1 MDMTRQFVPYV
12 STHLTQSVMVSTVL
26 HEDTGI
32 FHNCKKLSLR
42 TEDVLWAARNFTGRI
57 SHF

>member
-1 MDMTRQFVPYV
+1 MDMTRQFVPCV
-12 STHLTQSVMVSTVL
+12 STHLTQTVMVSTDL

-42 TEDVLWAARNFTGRI
+42 IEDVFWAAGSFTGRI